1 MTKILD
7 MLSKLLSE
15 DFSEQKDVELL
26 KIFVE
31 RYNNEGSKAV
41 KEEIENIL
49 ASIIEEDKT

>member
-1 MTKILD
+1 